1 MGAFVSGFYFLFLSA
16 SKLSAGAVGRATPGG
31 AFLQAPG
38 PARPF
43 PLGSWQRKAAVALH
57 SRSPRLALEPACVCD
72 VRGVLRKPVK
82 PPPPPTESH
91 SYFCPI
97 HETGAGLRQLC
108 LGEQQPPARLPSLPC
123 GHEPTASVPLPG
135 PLRAWLAWRVGGSG
149 SGGTRK
155 RVSPCQEGR
164 ARAPCSLPGL
174 GSGHVGPWVGL
185 ILGSGDNSVPGE
197 CAARREGAGP
207 GHGAD
212 PAGVQ
217 HTRQQRPAQL
227 P

>member
-82 PPPPPTESH
+82 PPPPDRKSQLFLPH
-91 SYFCPI
+91 S
-97 HETGAGLRQLC
+97 
-108 LGEQQPPARLPSLPC
+108 
-123 GHEPTASVPLPG
+123 
-135 PLRAWLAWRVGGSG
+135 
-149 SGGTRK
+149 
-155 RVSPCQEGR
+155 
-164 ARAPCSLPGL
+164 
-174 GSGHVGPWVGL
+174 
-185 ILGSGDNSVPGE
+185 
-197 CAARREGAGP
+197 
-207 GHGAD
+207 
-212 PAGVQ
+212 
-217 HTRQQRPAQL
+217 
-227 P
+227 